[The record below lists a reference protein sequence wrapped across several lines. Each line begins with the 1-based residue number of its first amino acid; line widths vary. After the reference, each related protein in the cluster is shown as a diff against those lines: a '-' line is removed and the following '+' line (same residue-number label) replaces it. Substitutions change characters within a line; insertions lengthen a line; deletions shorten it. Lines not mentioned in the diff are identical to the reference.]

1 MSSAIEQN
9 VSDVGDMASTAN
21 QFITA
26 GVKTRDGQ
34 VIKRGV
40 DLYKLLYP
48 FQMVIAI
55 VRYLVQEAKK

>member
-1 MSSAIEQN
+1 MDRAMERN
-9 VSDVGDMASTAN
+9 VSETGDMASTAG
-21 QFITA
+21 QLVMA
-26 GVKTRDGQ
+26 GVRIRDGQ
-34 VIKRGV
+34 AIKRGV